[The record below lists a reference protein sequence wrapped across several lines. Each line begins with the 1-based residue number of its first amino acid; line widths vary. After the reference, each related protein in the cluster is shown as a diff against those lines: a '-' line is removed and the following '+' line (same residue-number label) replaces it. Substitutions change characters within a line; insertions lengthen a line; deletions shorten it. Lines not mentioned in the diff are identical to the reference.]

1 MDTCKDCSSSKLISI
16 TAKCKDMC
24 VAIHDGREYEGYA
37 PHTLNIGG
45 GDYIEFTYCAECG
58 KIQDDNFPILQE
70 DLDRCFSD
78 QPDEDE

>member
-1 MDTCKDCSSSKLISI
+1 M
-16 TAKCKDMC
+16 
-24 VAIHDGREYEGYA
+24 